1 MQIEIIR
8 TNENTNITSTV
19 VFGNILNNITS
30 SIKMLHWYAVD
41 YNVHTIL
48 GDLYDSLTELFDK
61 LQEEIIGI
69 VKSNNVLFPAFNS
82 NDLIINDIDH
92 NSNSVDYYFEYL
104 DKIKNTFSSV
114 EFDNF
119 LNSNISGINN
129 TKEEIISS
137 INKANY
143 LLLMVNKTH

>member
-8 TNENTNITSTV
+8 TTQNTNITSTV

-30 SIKMLHWYAVD
+30 NIKILHWYAMNYD
-41 YNVHTIL
+41 AHNIL
-48 GDLYDSLTELFDK
+48 GDLYDSLIELFDK

-69 VKSNNVLFPAFNS
+69 VKSNNTLFPAFNS
-82 NDLIINDIDH
+82 NDLIINNINQD
-92 NSNSVDYYFEYL
+92 SNNVDYYFDYL
-104 DKIKNTFSSV
+104 DKIKNVFSSV
-114 EFDNF
+114 EFNNF

-143 LLLMVNKTH
+143 LLLMVNKNH